1 MENQRIS
8 RQAMRSYN
16 ALRRSRNRYN
26 TWLFIKLFIYVC
38 LTAVTIIERYYDI
51 PGVQVSGDR
60 KAIILIY
67 TGLGI
72 LMMIE
77 VIRFLIVNC
86 GGIPWLSN
94 IQERMEQREFDRL
107 KKTYQYQ
114 LRVK

>member
-1 MENQRIS
+1 MEDQRIS

-16 ALRRSRNRYN
+16 ALRQSRNRYN
-26 TWLFIKLFIYVC
+26 TWLFIKLFIYVS
-38 LTAVTIIERYYDI
+38 LTIITIIERYYDI

-72 LMMIE
+72 LLMIE
-77 VIRFLIVNC
+77 VIRFFIVNC
-86 GGIPWLSN
+86 GRIPWLSN

-107 KKTYQYQ
+107 RKTYKYQ
-114 LRVK
+114 LRAK